1 MWVGLVYGN
10 LRAKECI
17 ASSSFPCGN
26 LNTVYYSGFIWN
38 YLPASLLDSIFAFPL
53 FFSRLLSFLPTASEG
68 ATNQISVQN
77 SAITYLLAL
86 PALASF
92 WFCPPYSHGTWD
104 KCMDLHWL
112 MGKHW
117 CAAVA
122 VFSLLH
128 IELCLTPNLGTSCDW
143 IEDARCRPRSQAEK
157 SAGAELGFPAY
168 VRQFSCPQLWA
179 LLFTLK
185 TVLQKP
191 WRLKHSGHPKYLS
204 AFVWI
209 SSLGLLRMT
218 MIHFLNME
226 ITIAV
231 KM

>member
-122 VFSLLH
+122 VFSLLR

-143 IEDARCRPRSQAEK
+143 IEDARCRLRNQQVLNWVSLPMSG
-157 SAGAELGFPAY
+157 S
-168 VRQFSCPQLWA
+168 SQLWA

>member
-122 VFSLLH
+122 VFSLLR

-143 IEDARCRPRSQAEK
+143 IEDARCRLRNQQVLNWVSLPMSGS
-157 SAGAELGFPAY
+157 SAVHSSEHCFSLWRQSSRNPEDWNIQGIPSTSLLLCGFPALDY
-168 VRQFSCPQLWA
+168 WEWQWFI
-179 LLFTLK
+179 F
-185 TVLQKP
+185 
-191 WRLKHSGHPKYLS
+191 
-204 AFVWI
+204 
-209 SSLGLLRMT
+209 
-218 MIHFLNME
+218 
-226 ITIAV
+226 
-231 KM
+231 